1 MHNHNHHNHNHDHH
15 DYHHNHGAKDLTLK
29 TRFVFTIFFNI
40 LISAAEFL
48 GGFLSGSLALISDA
62 THNLSDA
69 IALIFGYLGEKV
81 SEKKPDLEYSF
92 GLRRFEVITA
102 VVNAIALWAIGI
114 FIIYEAVLRWTNPVQ
129 INLKLMIPI
138 AVIGLAGNMASI
150 FILGRGHKNMNARA
164 AFLHLLYDAITSVI
178 VIGTGVAV
186 YFTGSLWVDP
196 LVSIII
202 SIFMIFSSYGI
213 LAEALRIF
221 LQMAPKGIDT
231 QDVFKSILET
241 SGAIDVHGLHIWSVS
256 SSEVF
261 LSCHICMDQGRGVMD
276 NDRIITRRNTMLQ
289 EKFGIAHTT
298 IQVEAGRFCVN
309 GSNGCCDLVL

>member
-1 MHNHNHHNHNHDHH
+1 MHDHNHHSHNHNGHHHRR
-15 DYHHNHGAKDLTLK
+15 ASDLTLK
-29 TRFVFTIFFNI
+29 TRFIFTIFFNI
-40 LISAAEFL
+40 LISAVEFL

-69 IALIFGYLGEKV
+69 IALVFGYLGEKV

-114 FIIYEAVLRWTNPVQ
+114 FIIYEAVFRWNNPVS

-150 FILGRGHKNMNARA
+150 FILGRGQKNMNARA

-178 VIGTGVAV
+178 VIGTGVMV
-186 YFTGSLWVDP
+186 YFTGSLWLDP

-202 SIFMIFSSYGI
+202 SVFMIFSSYGI

-221 LQMAPKGIDT
+221 LQMAPKGINT
-231 QDVFKSILET
+231 QEVYRSILET
-241 SGAIDVHGLHIWSVS
+241 SGAMGVHGLHIWSVS

-261 LSCHICMDQGRGVMD
+261 LSCHICMDHGGAVTD
-276 NDRIITRRNTMLQ
+276 NDKIITGVNKMLQ
-289 EKFGIAHTT
+289 ERFGISHTT

>member
-1 MHNHNHHNHNHDHH
+1 MHSHNHHNHDHSHDH
-15 DYHHNHGAKDLTLK
+15 GKKEITLK
-29 TRFVFTIFFNI
+29 TKFVFTIFFNF

-48 GGFLSGSLALISDA
+48 GGLLSGSLALISDA

-69 IALIFGYLGEKV
+69 IALVFGYLGEKV

-114 FIIYEAVLRWTNPVQ
+114 YIIYEAVIRWINPVP

-150 FILGRGHKNMNARA
+150 FILGRGHKSMNARA
-164 AFLHLLYDAITSVI
+164 AFLHLLYDAITSVF
-178 VIGTGVAV
+178 VIATGVVV
-186 YFTGSLWVDP
+186 YFTGSLWFDP
-196 LVSIII
+196 LISIII
-202 SIFMIFSSYGI
+202 SVFMIFSSYGI

-221 LQMAPKGIDT
+221 LQMAPRGIDT
-231 QDVFKSILET
+231 QEVYKSILET
-241 SGAIDVHGLHIWSVS
+241 SGAKDIHGLHIWSVS

-261 LSCHICMDQGRGVMD
+261 LSCHICMDQARGAVD
-276 NDRIITRRNTMLQ
+276 SDKIISRLNTMLHDR
-289 EKFGIAHTT
+289 FGISHTT
-298 IQVEAGRFCVN
+298 IQVEAGKFCIS
-309 GSNGCCDLVL
+309 GSTGCCDLTI

>member
-1 MHNHNHHNHNHDHH
+1 MHIHNHHGHNHENHEHH
-15 DYHHNHGAKDLTLK
+15 HGSNDLTLK

-40 LISAAEFL
+40 LISAAELL
-48 GGFLSGSLALISDA
+48 GGILSGSLALISDA
-62 THNLSDA
+62 THNFSDA
-69 IALIFGYLGEKV
+69 VALIFGYLGEKV
-81 SEKKPDLEYSF
+81 SERKPDLEYSF

-114 FIIYEAVLRWTNPVQ
+114 FIIYEAALRWTSPVQ
-129 INLKLMIPI
+129 INLTLMIPI

-150 FILGRGHKNMNARA
+150 FILGREHKNMNARA
-164 AFLHLLYDAITSVI
+164 AFLHLLYDAVTSVI
-178 VIGTGVAV
+178 VIGTGIAV
-186 YFTGSLWVDP
+186 YFTGSLWIDP

-221 LQMAPKGIDT
+221 LQMAPKGIDP
-231 QDVFKSILET
+231 QEVYNSILET
-241 SGAIDVHGLHIWSVS
+241 SGAMDVHGLHIWSVS

-276 NDRIITRRNTMLQ
+276 NDRILFRTNSMLK

-298 IQVEAGRFCVN
+298 IQVEAGKFCVN
-309 GSNGCCDLVL
+309 GRNGCCDLVI